1 MAVLASPIMVNFFS
15 PHLWGVGFLTI
26 IGDANLESE
35 KVNYFAYF
43 YVLKIEMREKEREK
57 QRLEK
62 KSKVILKHIVNRRKE
77 LGLTQWDLAELLN
90 LTSSGYY
97 KVETGKTK
105 LDTIRLLEI
114 LEKLE
119 ISVEDFFKGFK

>member
-1 MAVLASPIMVNFFS
+1 MK
-15 PHLWGVGFLTI
+15 W
-26 IGDANLESE
+26 E
-35 KVNYFAYF
+35 K
-43 YVLKIEMREKEREK
+43 KREKK
-57 QRLEK
+57 RLEK
-62 KSKVILKHIVNRRKE
+62 KSKIILKRIVNRRKE
-77 LGLTQWDLAELLN
+77 LGLTQWDLAELLH

-119 ISVEDFFKGFK
+119 ISAEDFFKGFK